1 MERRIHFWLGESSS
15 VDERGGAAIW
25 ATHLD
30 DWFGGEPVQYRETQN
45 HESEKFMGY
54 FANGITY
61 KKGGV
66 ASAFRSVKVN
76 EENNKSLYHIKG
88 KRKTGSTTKSIFRQ
102 ICHTDRFI
110 FQ

>member
-1 MERRIHFWLGESSS
+1 MIDEYILAGMERRIHFWLGEEST

-45 HESEKFMGY
+45 YESEKFMGL
-54 FANGITY
+54 FSNGITY

-66 ASAFRSVKVN
+66 ASAFRSVKPN
-76 EENNKSLYHIKG
+76 EECFNKSLYQVKG
-88 KRKTGSTTKSIFRQ
+88 KRTGQK
-102 ICHTDRFI
+102 
-110 FQ
+110 